1 MIVEGEDRRQHVV
14 PKGTLFLPVVQ
25 KATCCS
31 DRLFRPVVPKNRP
44 VVLLEQRVKNRNN
57 RSKSQNNRS
66 LCSDRLFRQVVPTG
80 CSEFSTG
87 CSNKKFLIY
96 WNIGSEQM
104 VGTTGRLVD
113 PTCCST
119 NSTGCSKY
127 KKRFRIRILNL
138 NSESGFRNRILIQNP
153 NSESGF

>member
-1 MIVEGEDRRQHVV
+1 MNGN
-14 PKGTLFLPVVQ
+14 TLFQTALCSYRLFKKLPVVP
-25 KATCCS
+25 TGCS
-31 DRLFRPVVPKNRP
+31 DLLFRKIDRLFS
-44 VVLLEQRVKNRNN
+44 RNN
-57 RSKSQNNRS
+57 RSKSRNNWSKSRNNRS

-87 CSNKKFLIY
+87 CSNKKFLIC

-113 PTCCST
+113 PTCCSK

-127 KKRFRIRILNL
+127 KKM
-138 NSESGFRNRILIQNP
+138 
-153 NSESGF
+153 